1 MHATLSQWVLQ
12 WKADP
17 KSPLW
22 NEYGIRLMLPK
33 AGKPAGNTRVPSP
46 STTTRR
52 YLGGFSE
59 PGSSL
64 HAGTVDDSGSHI
76 FNSIRRAIKS
86 DWWIRAGGCLCCV
99 EAALVALI
107 GRWHWKE
114 TETPRAIDY
123 QWFLQERERNSMPRR
138 DFLPGVAAACKGRMK

>member
-1 MHATLSQWVLQ
+1 MTRAAEITYVVGSVRVARYSPIAGEAKEGLRATLSQWVLQ

-64 HAGTVDDSGSHI
+64 HAGTVDDSGFHI
-76 FNSIRRAIKS
+76 FNSIR
-86 DWWIRAGGCLCCV
+86 
-99 EAALVALI
+99 
-107 GRWHWKE
+107 
-114 TETPRAIDY
+114 
-123 QWFLQERERNSMPRR
+123 
-138 DFLPGVAAACKGRMK
+138 